1 MSRATGT
8 DIGVIQGIPLATGAE
23 DEEDG
28 IHGLAVIDA
37 GPMAPERVR
46 LPWREQGLD
55 ALP

>member
-1 MSRATGT
+1 M
-8 DIGVIQGIPLATGAE
+8 QGLPLAAGAE

-46 LPWREQGLD
+46 LPRRE
-55 ALP
+55 